1 MGPVTLMSVLPAI
14 RNSKVYPRKIPDFS
28 DAQLEVWNYSRNA
41 WHFPT
46 FEASATNIG
55 HKDYAPPPKEPS
67 DNDFPMT
74 MTGILSS
81 RFLTL
86 PANFSFFFHFPLLC
100 QGLGGYEAFDH
111 RWLCGHG
118 GEPVIWGTGG
128 GWRWQGGALCD
139 SKVHT
144 SLPWEFVPQQRRVV
158 VGLGEPTW
166 EGMDFFCCC
175 SASRAVFIF
184 L

>member
-1 MGPVTLMSVLPAI
+1 MTDVPLLSANRKNRAVFFEKLRLYKLYCQATGQGQADGPSYLDVSPS
-14 RNSKVYPRKIPDFS
+14 RNPKQQGLSKKDPRIN
-28 DAQLEVWNYSRNA
+28 DAQLEV
-41 WHFPT
+41 PT

-74 MTGILSS
+74 KTGILSS

-86 PANFSFFFHFPLLC
+86 PANFSFFFISPLLC

-111 RWLCGHG
+111 RGLCGHG

-128 GWRWQGGALCD
+128 
-139 SKVHT
+139 S
-144 SLPWEFVPQQRRVV
+144 
-158 VGLGEPTW
+158 
-166 EGMDFFCCC
+166 
-175 SASRAVFIF
+175 
-184 L
+184 

>member
-1 MGPVTLMSVLPAI
+1 M
-14 RNSKVYPRKIPDFS
+14 RNWKYPHLRHRPRTSGTRIMRLHPRS
-28 DAQLEVWNYSRNA
+28 LL
-41 WHFPT
+41 
-46 FEASATNIG
+46 
-55 HKDYAPPPKEPS
+55 
-67 DNDFPMT
+67 T
-74 MTGILSS
+74 MTSPWPRLVFFPQDFWLCQQITG
-81 RFLTL
+81 
-86 PANFSFFFHFPLLC
+86 FFFISPLLC

-166 EGMDFFCCC
+166 EGMDFFFVVEVERCLFSC
-175 SASRAVFIF
+175 I
-184 L
+184 